1 MFPRIRAE
9 AAGIPAGAAARRRFG
24 SLEVHMRPTIAA
36 ALAILLVTAGVAVS
50 GDGSRQPKRPSGRG
64 AAVVTAVAGPSWL
77 NHLSIGYRDTSLGR
91 GAGRYGG
98 SPTDLATERRPVVLQ
113 VGGSV
118 ALAGADLYRLNC
130 QGCHR
135 AEGTGAPPEVRSVLP
150 AVEGSSFEMMRHQLQ
165 LQGRAGASGETRAKA
180 ATAKAALYNRV
191 RKGGQKMPPRAY
203 LRDADIDLLYG
214 YLTQLAG
221 APAAGVPSHTTV
233 SWARVGEN
241 VVKGTC
247 HVCHD
252 AAGPR
257 PSGKALLDGAT
268 PPLSSLIADKSAAD
282 FVNKVRVG
290 APILMGDLPIHYR
303 GRMPVFYYLKDQE
316 VAAAYLFLA
325 NYPPQAK

>member
-1 MFPRIRAE
+1 
-9 AAGIPAGAAARRRFG
+9 
-24 SLEVHMRPTIAA
+24 
-36 ALAILLVTAGVAVS
+36 
-50 GDGSRQPKRPSGRG
+50 
-64 AAVVTAVAGPSWL
+64 
-77 NHLSIGYRDTSLGR
+77 
-91 GAGRYGG
+91 
-98 SPTDLATERRPVVLQ
+98 
-113 VGGSV
+113 
-118 ALAGADLYRLNC
+118 
-130 QGCHR
+130 
-135 AEGTGAPPEVRSVLP
+135 
-150 AVEGSSFEMMRHQLQ
+150 
-165 LQGRAGASGETRAKA
+165 
-180 ATAKAALYNRV
+180 
-191 RKGGQKMPPRAY
+191 MPPRAH

-221 APAAGVPSHTTV
+221 APGASVPAQATV

-268 PPLSSLIADKSAAD
+268 PPLSSLIADKSVAD

-290 APILMGDLPIHYR
+290 APILMGDLPVHYR

-325 NYPPQAK
+325 SYPPQAK